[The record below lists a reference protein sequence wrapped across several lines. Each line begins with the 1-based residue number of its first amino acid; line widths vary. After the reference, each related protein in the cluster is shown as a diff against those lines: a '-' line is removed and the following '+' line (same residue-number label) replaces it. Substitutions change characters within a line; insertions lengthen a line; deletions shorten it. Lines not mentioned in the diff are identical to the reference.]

1 VSSSSNEWERKQN
14 AEVGDEAM
22 PLPVDAEVIFL
33 GGILFLLFLAALYA
47 VADIVWPLVPAFVLS
62 LLLKPSMRLLGRL
75 RIPRVLC
82 AESRSRAG

>member
-1 VSSSSNEWERKQN
+1 VSSSSNESERKRN

-22 PLPVDAEVIFL
+22 PLPVDAEVILL
-33 GGILFLLFLAALYA
+33 GGRLFLLFLAALYA

-62 LLLKPSMRLLGRL
+62 LLLKPSMRLLARQ